1 MSNIRA
7 PQPSAQ
13 FEAKRLEQRIEG
25 QRAHLKNAQADDLL
39 NQIIAQKPVKKALAE
54 TKTPT
59 TSVFQTDNQEKKPF
73 AEQRLLDNKFLH
85 LPLANVKQQAF
96 IQKRDF
102 DFNQNLQKFTMPDH
116 NPESLHAHDPLQNAQ
131 AAGNQ
136 MKSNH
141 LGEHSSK
148 PYVDDGRVKR
158 QNQDKHTKHK
168 EQQAPTPDSKKS
180 SSTHQA
186 DTGGSFWLWLLALWR
201 MLLRIV
207 KNFYLKTVVFLGLRP
222 QLHQKKS
229 ARRRSSKSFK
239 AKLRYTLTLM

>member
-7 PQPSAQ
+7 PQSTAQ
-13 FEAKRLEQRIEG
+13 FEAKRLEQRIDG

-102 DFNQNLQKFTMPDH
+102 DFNQDLQKFTMPDH
-116 NPESLHAHDPLQNAQ
+116 NPESLHANDPLQNAQ

-136 MKSNH
+136 MQSHH
-141 LGEHSSK
+141 LGDNHK

-158 QNQDKHTKHK
+158 QNENTNANHK
-168 EQQAPTPDSKKS
+168 RQQAPAPDSKKP
-180 SSTHQA
+180 SSTHQV

-207 KNFYLKTVVFLGLRP
+207 KNFYLKTVVFLGLRAP
-222 QLHQKKS
+222 LHQKKS
-229 ARRRSSKSFK
+229 VRRRASKSS
-239 AKLRYTLTLM
+239 ASD